1 MQDYTL
7 SINIATNCTD
17 LQHSRLSAFTSLFN
31 LLSAHGPCEVC
42 DEWPW
47 TLTQTTETNTA
58 RLWDHDLIRLK
69 KKRFNLGLPENKA
82 PQTFKWLQLGV
93 NPRFAGTKHVVMSKS
108 WHNLPAIVLQPGCE
122 KLSNPS

>member
-42 DEWPW
+42 DERPW

-58 RLWDHDLIRLK
+58 RLWDHDLIRL